1 MKPAFKYFFTLSIG
15 FLAYFSISP
24 SYSDWEEDLV
34 FKNQKNVAADRH
46 TMNSK
51 DPFESYNRQ
60 MFAFNMAF
68 HDSIGKPAT
77 DVYLNYVPTPAQ
89 TGLGNFFSNLG
100 MPLNIANSFLQG
112 KVQQGLEGF
121 MRFSLNST
129 LGLLGLL
136 DIATPA
142 GLELKKEDLGQTLY
156 VWGLWDEA
164 SFVMLPILGPYTTR
178 SLFGDIGDSSYDPA
192 YDLIHDDFNR
202 NSFVITKGFISY
214 AKAAPLIESLKSQ
227 PDPYIFM
234 RESYLQYRT
243 NLIYDGNPP
252 QPKLDDFNFE

>member
-1 MKPAFKYFFTLSIG
+1 MRYVNNYFLTLSIG
-15 FLAYFSISP
+15 LLSYFAVTSSHAN
-24 SYSDWEEDLV
+24 WEDDLV
-34 FKNQKNVAADRH
+34 FSNKKSIETSQN

-51 DPFESYNRQ
+51 DPLESYNRQ
-60 MFAFNMAF
+60 IFSFNMAF
-68 HDSIGKPAT
+68 HNSIGKPVTEA
-77 DVYLNYVPTPAQ
+77 YLNYVPTPAQ
-89 TGLGNFFSNLG
+89 TGLNNFFSNLG
-100 MPLNIANSFLQG
+100 MPLNIINSFLQG
-112 KVQQGLEGF
+112 KGQQGLEGF

-129 LGLLGLL
+129 FGLLGLL

-178 SLFGDIGDSSYDPA
+178 SLFGDIGDNSYDPV
-192 YDLIHDDFNR
+192 YDWVHEDINR
-202 NSFVITKGFISY
+202 NSIAITKGFISY
-214 AKAAPLIESLKSQ
+214 AKATPLINELQSQ

-252 QPKLDDFNFE
+252 QPALDDFNFN